1 MGFNCNNILPRDLT
15 KDLKG
20 RLNSIKGQVEGVIK
34 MLDESDDPA
43 QILNQFK
50 AVNKGFEKAQ
60 HLLLDEVFRK
70 ALAMKIAEALETCPG
85 NCGQEEKIAIIRNQ
99 FPDLGLYELTDKMK
113 EINKVYEFL
122 LKEKNN
128 MKEVSFAIANMVCQG
143 CAEKITD
150 ILKETKGVENVKT
163 QAMKKLVNIKYSAS
177 VTDEN
182 ELTTI
187 LTKAGYTPTKK

>member
-1 MGFNCNNILPRDLT
+1 
-15 KDLKG
+15 
-20 RLNSIKGQVEGVIK
+20 
-34 MLDESDDPA
+34 
-43 QILNQFK
+43 
-50 AVNKGFEKAQ
+50 
-60 HLLLDEVFRK
+60 
-70 ALAMKIAEALETCPG
+70 
-85 NCGQEEKIAIIRNQ
+85 
-99 FPDLGLYELTDKMK
+99 MK

-128 MKEVSFAIANMVCQG
+128 MKEVSFAIENMVCQG

-150 ILKETKGVENVKT
+150 ILKEIKGVENVKT

>member
-1 MGFNCNNILPRDLT
+1 MLPRDLT
-15 KDLKG
+15 KDLKD

-122 LKEKNN
+122 LKEKNS
-128 MKEVSFAIANMVCQG
+128 MKEVSFAIENMVCQG

-163 QAMKKLVNIKYSAS
+163 QAMKKLVNIKYSPS
-177 VTDEN
+177 ETDEN

>member
-1 MGFNCNNILPRDLT
+1 MLPKDLT
-15 KDLKG
+15 KDLKD
-20 RLNSIKGQVEGVIK
+20 RLNSIKGQVEGIVK
-34 MLDESDDPA
+34 MLDQSDDPA

-70 ALAMKIAEALETCPG
+70 ALALKIAEALETCPG

-113 EINKVYEFL
+113 EIEKIDEFL
-122 LKEKNN
+122 HKNKKEDTMN
-128 MKEVSFAIANMVCQG
+128 EITLTIENMVCQG

-150 ILKETKGVENVKT
+150 ILKEVEGVQEVKT
-163 QAMKKLVNIKYSAS
+163 KVMKKLVQIKYSSAG
-177 VTDEN
+177 TN
-182 ELTTI
+182 EDNLIAI
-187 LTKAGYTPTKK
+187 LTEAGYKPKESLSK

>member
-1 MGFNCNNILPRDLT
+1 MGFNCNNMLPRDLT
-15 KDLKG
+15 KDLKD

-122 LKEKNN
+122 LKEKNS
-128 MKEVSFAIANMVCQG
+128 MKEVSFAIENMVCQG

-163 QAMKKLVNIKYSAS
+163 QAMKKLVNIKYSPS
-177 VTDEN
+177 ETDEN

>member
-1 MGFNCNNILPRDLT
+1 MLPRDLT
-15 KDLKG
+15 KDLKD
-20 RLNSIKGQVEGVIK
+20 RLGSIKGQVEGVIK

-70 ALAMKIAEALETCPG
+70 TLAIKIAEALETCPG

-113 EINKVYEFL
+113 EIEKIYEFL
-122 LKEKNN
+122 KNN
-128 MKEVSFAIANMVCQG
+128 KDEDTMKEITLTIDNMVCQG

-150 ILKETKGVENVKT
+150 ILKEVEGVQEVKT
-163 QAMKKLVNIKYSAS
+163 KAMKKSVQIKYSSAR
-177 VTDEN
+177 TN
-182 ELTTI
+182 EDNLITVLTE
-187 LTKAGYTPTKK
+187 AGYKPNH

>member
-1 MGFNCNNILPRDLT
+1 MLPRDLT
-15 KDLKG
+15 KDLKD

-128 MKEVSFAIANMVCQG
+128 MKEVSFAIENMVCQG

-187 LTKAGYTPTKK
+187 LTKAGYKPKDKI